1 MCSGAERISGLI
13 SASTLREAGL
23 YSGMLPSTEGIWVFP
38 GGMEEGVV
46 DAKRTEVAFRIKV
59 LLLKSGDRVMD
70 CENNVPLPLLLF
82 LTGRTFEE
90 NL

>member
-23 YSGMLPSTEGIWVFP
+23 YSSEGDWVFT